1 MADRELSTDDGGL
14 APGDQIKIRMLLA
27 GGCFVAGLGIFAL
40 VTGQLGRGSAYIAI
54 GLGAILLGVKMAQSV
69 TEGAEAAAYNSWY
82 TAGLGLAVMGA
93 GAAVTV
99 PARDATTTGGQV
111 VLFLAAGVLLWMG
124 VTCVIAAVVKTRKA
138 AAK

>member
-1 MADRELSTDDGGL
+1 MTSEEGGL
-14 APGDQIKIRMLLA
+14 APGDQVKVRMLFA

-40 VTGQLGRGSAYIAI
+40 FSGQMGRGGTYVAI
-54 GLGAILLGVKMAQSV
+54 GLGAIVLGVRMAQSV
-69 TEGAEAAAYNSWY
+69 TEGAEAAAYTVWY

-99 PARDATTTGGQV
+99 PAREADTSEGQV